1 MHAHTGYSHS
11 IQNIKGSDMER
22 RQRMHTSN
30 GHKLMKKLRWD
41 KLSDAVIETMLYS
54 LVLEGLPN
62 PPRQLPARL
71 YLERVEVC
79 SF

>member
-1 MHAHTGYSHS
+1 
-11 IQNIKGSDMER
+11 
-22 RQRMHTSN
+22 MHTSN